1 MTGKDR
7 YLHVFRVSEL
17 NILDTP
23 VLSKAECRDH
33 RIVKTK
39 GCHLFACSSPE
50 SEIFQVAVAIKNKV
64 QLYQWRY
71 RKNSNRPNAQSDSET
86 VTVDALEFVREISL
100 IDTPCVMTLIHSFDG
115 SHKFRLCIGYKQ
127 QFDLISDDG
136 ENRELLH
143 EIPCQSK
150 ATPQSAIDLYEETHA
165 EVVLTYGHHS
175 LHRSLSDSDDI
186 PSVEIKWNHSPS
198 AIACAFPYMM
208 GFSSSSIEIRL
219 AINGS
224 LVHTVKMPD
233 IRLLS
238 AKNDLIFCSS
248 ASPTKGSPP
257 FGQKAKYG
265 SPTRFGRLRA
275 AASVASLLTL
285 PSESSENFLYR
296 ISADVLAGIS
306 GTNRD
311 PPLSRSGSAS
321 SPPLSP
327 LVPLVTGAPQIEISR
342 VDSLKRVR
350 GAKMRADSVYK
361 SLEELEL
368 ALSELEGIDL
378 TLPPSPNAPSFL
390 SCSPL
395 Q

>member
-1 MTGKDR
+1 
-7 YLHVFRVSEL
+7 
-17 NILDTP
+17 
-23 VLSKAECRDH
+23 
-33 RIVKTK
+33 
-39 GCHLFACSSPE
+39 
-50 SEIFQVAVAIKNKV
+50 
-64 QLYQWRY
+64 
-71 RKNSNRPNAQSDSET
+71 
-86 VTVDALEFVREISL
+86 
-100 IDTPCVMTLIHSFDG
+100 
-115 SHKFRLCIGYKQ
+115 
-127 QFDLISDDG
+127 
-136 ENRELLH
+136 
-143 EIPCQSK
+143 
-150 ATPQSAIDLYEETHA
+150 
-165 EVVLTYGHHS
+165 
-175 LHRSLSDSDDI
+175 
-186 PSVEIKWNHSPS
+186 
-198 AIACAFPYMM
+198 
-208 GFSSSSIEIRL
+208 
-219 AINGS
+219 
-224 LVHTVKMPD
+224 
-233 IRLLS
+233 
-238 AKNDLIFCSS
+238 
-248 ASPTKGSPP
+248 
-257 FGQKAKYG
+257 
-265 SPTRFGRLRA
+265 
-275 AASVASLLTL
+275 LTL

>member
-1 MTGKDR
+1 
-7 YLHVFRVSEL
+7 
-17 NILDTP
+17 
-23 VLSKAECRDH
+23 
-33 RIVKTK
+33 
-39 GCHLFACSSPE
+39 
-50 SEIFQVAVAIKNKV
+50 
-64 QLYQWRY
+64 
-71 RKNSNRPNAQSDSET
+71 
-86 VTVDALEFVREISL
+86 
-100 IDTPCVMTLIHSFDG
+100 
-115 SHKFRLCIGYKQ
+115 
-127 QFDLISDDG
+127 
-136 ENRELLH
+136 
-143 EIPCQSK
+143 
-150 ATPQSAIDLYEETHA
+150 
-165 EVVLTYGHHS
+165 
-175 LHRSLSDSDDI
+175 
-186 PSVEIKWNHSPS
+186 
-198 AIACAFPYMM
+198 MM

-248 ASPTKGSPP
+248 SSPTKGSPP
-257 FGQKAKYG
+257 FGQKVKYG

-296 ISADVLAGIS
+296 ISADILAGIS
-306 GTNRD
+306 GSNRD
-311 PPLSRSGSAS
+311 PPLSRSGSSS
-321 SPPLSP
+321 SPPLLSP

-350 GAKMRADSVYK
+350 GAKIRADSVYK

-378 TLPPSPNAPSFL
+378 TLPPAPVSPSFL